1 MANRKSE
8 EIIELTEVIEEEP
21 FPADKGGGEPPFL
34 SIPASPLKDPKGQG
48 IHPSGKEDLVLKR
61 PLDDSPRAPSPG
73 YEAEILALQERWNAR
88 IEAWFAKEGNAILER
103 IAREQF
109 PKIAEK
115 ILRSEIEKMKTEIED
130 QE

>member
-1 MANRKSE
+1 MANKTE

-21 FPADKGGGEPPFL
+21 LPTEKEGRSSPFL
-34 SIPASPLKDPKGQG
+34 SIPASPLKDPRGQG
-48 IHPSGKEDLVLKR
+48 IHPTGKEDLVLKK
-61 PLDDSPRAPSPG
+61 PLDDSPSVPSSG
-73 YEAEILALQERWNAR
+73 YEAEIKTLQERWNAR
-88 IEAWFAKEGNAILER
+88 MEAWLAKEGNAILER

-115 ILRSEIEKMKTEIED
+115 ILRSEIEKIKIEIEE